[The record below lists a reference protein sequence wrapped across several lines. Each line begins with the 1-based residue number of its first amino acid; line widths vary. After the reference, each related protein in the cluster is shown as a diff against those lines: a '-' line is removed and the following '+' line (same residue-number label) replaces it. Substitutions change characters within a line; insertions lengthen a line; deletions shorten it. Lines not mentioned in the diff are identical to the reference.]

1 MDLKIYILKHIFHI
15 ERRLRKIIMNQAE
28 LAEHLRGR
36 DEQLNRALAEINS
49 RIQELILA
57 VQNAGNTT
65 PEVDEAIANLDTVS
79 QALDDIVPGP

>member
-1 MDLKIYILKHIFHI
+1 MWKLMILRHLFRI
-15 ERRLRKIIMNQAE
+15 ERRLRKIIMNQTE

-36 DEQLNRALAEINS
+36 DEQLNRALVEING
-49 RIQELILA
+49 RIQDLITA